1 MGPSLRVL
9 QTIRQTGK
17 DGPVWDRPLRKE
29 RNRFDICSAVGAGVL
44 TRPPWQFP
52 RLFVGAHSVR
62 PRAAEVVGPYT
73 DVGGHVAGEGL
84 TPARVQAGNATIQE

>member
-1 MGPSLRVL
+1 MGPPLRVL
-9 QTIRQTGK
+9 QTIRRTGR

-52 RLFVGAHSVR
+52 LLFVGAHSVR
-62 PRAAEVVGPYT
+62 PRAAEVVGPYGKT
-73 DVGGHVAGEGL
+73 GSSS
-84 TPARVQAGNATIQE
+84 RMS